1 MSLLQSFA
9 EWAQRVWPLA
19 VNHFWQAT
27 LCALAALLLARLL
40 HRAAPSA
47 RYAILLLALAK
58 FALPAS
64 LLSWAGQQLGANLS
78 LFWQAEEPAGDGIR
92 ILSQLA
98 QPFSEPGASQFS
110 ASVNVATASSH
121 WLAAWLAA
129 VWLSGTACL
138 LARWFYRRKQ
148 FAKSLRLTPQVSDGR
163 EWQVLQRL
171 RNELG
176 GRREIALLLSGEVLE
191 PGVWRVWRPV
201 IVLPAGL
208 AAKLSDAELE
218 AVLLHELVHIR
229 RWDNLVGAMQMWLC
243 CACWFH
249 PLVWWLD
256 RRLLAEREL
265 VCDERVIRR
274 FGEARTYAAGLWKV
288 VQFGLGWPV
297 AGVSRVTGS
306 NLKWRIEQM
315 LKADFV
321 RVPVLRQR
329 VLASIAGASLVIFSL
344 VLGRSAQTNVWAQQE
359 QASAN
364 PQVSQGDGAAP
375 GEGQGPSRGAAAS
388 KGSGSAS
395 GGGSGSGSGS
405 SSGAGGGS
413 GAGNGSGGG
422 SGQGASGGNGQGV
435 GASSANGFASGLGQG
450 LSDTPDSQTEA
461 LGSTSFRK
469 ELNLY
474 PAKLELAEQ
483 DATGQQRPLSQQEL
497 LEKARAIPVRI
508 ENRDDAPVLI
518 QQADVKTVIRQKSE
532 ADDQPLT
539 DLAQLEAAK
548 LLIQRFAVTLQNRS
562 SKPVK
567 QVQCELVNPGLSKE
581 MPLPPA
587 PMLRARRL
595 GPSESYVHGQEV
607 TVHYLVPKDK
617 TFSITGFSVR
627 VVLVEYEDGTVWKAD
642 AATK

>member
-1 MSLLQSFA
+1 MSFLQSFA

-78 LFWQAEEPAGDGIR
+78 VFWQAEAPAGDGIR

-110 ASVNVATASSH
+110 ASVNVATAPHH

-129 VWLSGTACL
+129 IWLSGTACL

-176 GRREIALLLSGEVLE
+176 CRREIALLLCVEVLE

-344 VLGRSAQTNVWAQQE
+344 ALGRSAQTNVWAQQE
-359 QASAN
+359 QASADQ
-364 PQVSQGDGAAP
+364 QVSQGDGAVP

-413 GAGNGSGGG
+413 STGAGSGSG
-422 SGQGASGGNGQGV
+422 SGQGASGGNGQGSGAG
-435 GASSANGFASGLGQG
+435 GASGFASGFGQS
-450 LSDTPDSQTEA
+450 LFAAPDMQT
-461 LGSTSFRK
+461 GK
-469 ELNLY
+469 
-474 PAKLELAEQ
+474 PDIAKQ
-483 DATGQQRPLSQQEL
+483 DVAGQQSPLSQQEL

-642 AATK
+642 SATK